1 MTILSFAFTLFAAFI
16 LVLGALL
23 GFFRGW
29 KKSVVDI
36 GVAVISLILSA
47 IIAAPILSAFEG
59 SIDPFIRDIVI
70 QNLGEESYTQLME
83 ASPTVDMLI
92 SKLPVAL
99 LAPVAFMLIF
109 SLIAFVAS
117 FFVPLIASAIFGS
130 DKKKKSKKEGE
141 EASEQEE
148 GEKKPM
154 SRMNRH
160 LLGIPGGIVCAA
172 IVTFAILLPF
182 AGYIGAVND
191 ALDELKASESQD
203 AQNAIESDT
212 FNSINEILEPL
223 GDDVAL
229 NITYTMGGKAL
240 FNAITSVNIN
250 DERYPVSRAL
260 STAINIIVDA
270 EPLTNASFENYGETQ
285 VTALNNIREDVDGE
299 PLVTSLVAE
308 IVSGAAR
315 SWEKGETFLTIKK
328 PEVEGNFGSIIDKLL
343 SIYATMTYDTVSSDL
358 RVITDLFSVL
368 IENDAMSVLKD
379 NDKLM
384 DLLGKEGFVSALVR
398 PIQGNTRMQPIVKE
412 ISNLAIALMAEQ
424 IGIPQNNTEIY
435 NDLLEDV
442 ASSLNDAKKSED
454 PDKAMAELKE
464 SVVKAFEDREVEI
477 PTEIMDYVTEYM
489 LKAFE
494 SKDNITV
501 EDVIAYFTEISDEF
515 EQYGVS
521 AVSYSA
527 GIVSYSASIVPCGLV
542 SYDFVSYSATPD
554 LSSIVKDLMF
564 ELQTLNIPE
573 EKLELL
579 KTLSNG
585 VKNGEVESGLVTVEM
600 IMEKIGNITSE
611 DAEQESQVLESIM
624 ISASNVLKSI
634 EGTNGTDMIKS
645 LDADALQGI
654 VLGMKN
660 SKIFGDVAEPLLEAM
675 FTSKT
680 LKDTGFIDKSTFE
693 DVKESGFD
701 NISNTIQTVQK
712 TVEIVESLTSSTDQ
726 PEGSEEDSTA
736 VEENIEWL
744 IVNMSPSTSKLLSKQ
759 LTDEKLKEFG
769 VPKKNVKP
777 VSEVLSNVLD
787 SMASESELSK
797 EEYKKEAD
805 AIKHLYDLV
814 TKIGDADEDEEL
826 FNGTIGDADDIVST
840 ILGSKVIS
848 KAMVKTAY
856 DGDRLKDD
864 PFETGA
870 KLAAKNVSVFIDAI
884 NDYTAKTYANADK
897 DFENQKIRALAACF
911 NMPVEISSNG
921 TVTAK

>member
-1 MTILSFAFTLFAAFI
+1 MTILSFVFTIFAAFI
-16 LVLGALL
+16 LFLGLVL

-36 GVAVISLILSA
+36 GVAVICVIVSA
-47 IIAAPILSAFEG
+47 IIAAPILSAFEER
-59 SIDPFIRDIVI
+59 IDPLVRDVI
-70 QNLGEESYTQLME
+70 IQKLGEASYEQLME

-109 SLIAFVAS
+109 LLIAFVAS

-130 DKKKKSKKEGE
+130 DKKKKSKKGSD
-141 EASEQEE
+141 EACEHKE

-154 SRMNRH
+154 SWMNRH
-160 LLGIPGGIVCAA
+160 LLGIPCGIVCAA
-172 IVTFAILLPF
+172 VVAFAILLPF
-182 AGYIGAVND
+182 AGYIGVVTD

-212 FNSINEILEPL
+212 FKSINEILEPL
-223 GDDVAL
+223 GDDAAL

-250 DERYPVSRAL
+250 DERYPVSQAL

-270 EPLTNASFENYGETQ
+270 EPLTNASFENYGEAQ

-308 IVSGAAR
+308 IISGAAR
-315 SWEKGETFLTIKK
+315 SWEKGEAFLSIKK

-358 RVITDLFSVL
+358 KVITDLFSVL

-398 PIQGNTRMQPIVKE
+398 PIQENARMQPIVKE

-454 PDKAMAELKE
+454 PEKAMAELKE
-464 SVVKAFEDREVEI
+464 NVVKAFEDREVEI
-477 PTEIMDYVTEYM
+477 PTEVMDYVTEYM

-494 SKDNITV
+494 GKDNITV

-515 EQYGVS
+515 EQYGISTASYSAGVVS
-521 AVSYSA
+521 YSSGVVSYSA
-527 GIVSYSASIVPCGLV
+527 A
-542 SYDFVSYSATPD
+542 PD
-554 LSSIVKDLMF
+554 LSSIVKELMS

-579 KTLSNG
+579 QTLSNG

-600 IMEKIGNITSE
+600 IIEKIGGVTSE
-611 DAEQESQVLESIM
+611 EAEQESKILENIM
-624 ISASNVLKSI
+624 VSASNVLKSI
-634 EGTNGTDMIKS
+634 EGANGTDIVKS
-645 LDADALQGI
+645 LDADSLQNI
-654 VLGMKN
+654 VVGMKN
-660 SKIFGDVAEPLLEAM
+660 SKTFGDVAEPLLEAM

-693 DVKESGFD
+693 DIKESGFD
-701 NISNTIQTVQK
+701 NISNTIQSVQK
-712 TVEIVESLTSSTDQ
+712 TVEIVESLTNSTDSS
-726 PEGSEEDSTA
+726 EGSEETSPA

-744 IVNMSPSTSKLLSKQ
+744 IANMSPSTSKLLSKQ
-759 LTDEKLKEFG
+759 LTDEKLKSFG
-769 VPKKNVKP
+769 VPEKNVKP
-777 VSEVLSNVLD
+777 VSQVLSNVLD

-805 AIKHLYDLV
+805 AIKHLYDLA
-814 TKIGDADEDEEL
+814 TKINDIEEEDDL
-826 FNGTIGDADDIVST
+826 FNETIGDADDIVST
-840 ILGSKVIS
+840 ILGSKVMS
-848 KAMVKTAY
+848 KAMVKTVY
-856 DGDRLKDD
+856 DGDKLKDD

-870 KLAAKNVSVFIDAI
+870 KLSAKNVGFLVDAI
-884 NDYTAKTYANADK
+884 NDYTARTYANADK
-897 DFENQKIRALAACF
+897 NAENKKITALAACF
-911 NMPVEISSNG
+911 NISVEISSNG